1 MTDMRLAANGEK
13 RARRVLRQ
21 HFTNVRFHNDHRAPF
36 DYTAIDKLTG
46 DRVCIEVKTIKR
58 DTGKL
63 VHIEAEAMNRKL
75 RFLNDT
81 SRKGIVMVIVVNGRT
96 QFYFAKLQ
104 QHISRGA
111 LVEVAGGVR

>member
-1 MTDMRLAANGEK
+1 MTNMKLAAHGEK

-21 HFTNVRFHNDHRAPF
+21 HFTNVRFHNEHRAPF

-46 DRVCIEVKTIKR
+46 DRVAIEVKTIKR

-75 RFLNDT
+75 NFLNET
-81 SRKGIVMVIVVNGRT
+81 NRKGIVMVIVINGQA

-104 QHISRGA
+104 RHISKGA
-111 LVEVAGGVR
+111 LVEVGVK